1 MLGEIFDMIVLA
13 IKGVAA
19 AEDKGHQDTK
29 LNSLHFYIIFIF
41 TLFLILFI
49 VYQLFQILHYFFIY
63 LLLINYNIYII

>member
-1 MLGEIFDMIVLA
+1 MIVLA

-41 TLFLILFI
+41 TLFLHLFIFYQLYLLLHYFKKIILFI
-49 VYQLFQILHYFFIY
+49 
-63 LLLINYNIYII
+63 N